1 MCGYSNMLN
10 GSLMARAGVG
20 AGMGGGRRGGAGM
33 GGRLVTGLGG
43 RV

>member
-20 AGMGGGRRGGAGM
+20 AGIGGGGRRGG
-33 GGRLVTGLGG
+33 GGRHGEQAWGEG
-43 RV
+43 W